1 MASLLDRVDSVSDK
15 LKYVSQMHG
24 TVQYAAMSQ
33 YLERAVQI
41 HQSTARSMISR
52 RLASSGLN
60 SHTGKLKLV
69 LGAVRLVLTWNRSV
83 PRLSLVVPGGLPKSI
98 YARIW
103 SLDKGWKIKG
113 KKVSHPWKCF
123 TLSRS
128 EKNSLGEQIMN
139 TAVQLMNSDR
149 SESHAS

>member
-1 MASLLDRVDSVSDK
+1 MASLLDRVDSISDK

-33 YLERAVQI
+33 YLEHAVRI
-41 HQSTARSMISR
+41 HQETARNMIAR
-52 RLASSGLN
+52 RLDSSGLQT
-60 SHTGKLKLV
+60 HTGQLKLALSSV
-69 LGAVRLVLTWNRSV
+69 KLVLTWNRGT

-103 SLDKGWKIKG
+103 SLDKGWKINGVKTR
-113 KKVSHPWKCF
+113 PWKCF

-128 EKNSLGEQIMN
+128 EKNSLGEQIMDS
-139 TAVQLMNSDR
+139 ALQLMNADSSDR
-149 SESHAS
+149 RK